1 MNGKKT
7 KDTKG
12 HAKGFENR
20 IEKNPEKLSYI
31 LRAKKFRAKKRLGQN
46 FLIDPDILNAIV
58 SNVSSDDV
66 VLEIGPGL
74 GFVTE
79 KLVNTAK
86 KVVAVELDDDAIKV
100 LDKNLG
106 TKENFTLIHA
116 DILKT
121 NLKDIFKEEFEKGT
135 KIKVVANIP
144 YYITSPIIAHLL
156 GEIDEIENENRG
168 MTAEIILMVQ
178 YEVAKRLVANEKSQN
193 KEYGLLSILAQF
205 WADCSIVKNVS
216 KRCFLPSP
224 KVDSAVLKIKI
235 NDAPKCEITPLLK
248 RTIKAAF
255 SERRKN
261 IKNSLQNAG
270 FLNVEEAL
278 NDAGF
283 DIQTRGEKLSIED
296 FCKLSKALMKYN
308 LKENS
313 YGANKK
319 EK

>member
-1 MNGKKT
+1 
-7 KDTKG
+7 
-12 HAKGFENR
+12 
-20 IEKNPEKLSYI
+20 
-31 LRAKKFRAKKRLGQN
+31 
-46 FLIDPDILNAIV
+46 
-58 SNVSSDDV
+58 
-66 VLEIGPGL
+66 
-74 GFVTE
+74 
-79 KLVNTAK
+79 
-86 KVVAVELDDDAIKV
+86 
-100 LDKNLG
+100 
-106 TKENFTLIHA
+106 
-116 DILKT
+116 
-121 NLKDIFKEEFEKGT
+121 
-135 KIKVVANIP
+135 
-144 YYITSPIIAHLL
+144 
-156 GEIDEIENENRG
+156 